1 MIYIL
6 IFGPIVSF
14 SILVMLLGNFF
25 EKAGKDRS
33 LAVIPFKNLL
43 TLFEIIERTPLWGV
57 LYFVPYINVILIIW
71 IITEFLKVFDRR
83 DIPSQVLG
91 IFFGYVYLPVLNYAS
106 KITYSGAH
114 PKREVKRSSVR
125 EWTDALIFAV
135 VAATII
141 RAFIIEAYTIP
152 TSSME
157 KTLLVGDFL
166 FVSKFHYGPRVPM
179 TPIAFPFAHH
189 TLPGTN
195 VKSYVEWIKLPY
207 YRLPKL
213 QNVERNDI
221 VVFNWPQEDF
231 RPVDKRENYIKRCVG
246 IPGDTIEVKAGILY
260 VNGREAYKPEKMQYQ
275 YYVQTDGSP
284 INPKTLQE
292 LDITDGGRIP
302 SGKGLYLLSLT
313 DKNKEIVKK
322 FANVTNMERKMAA
335 RGQTEMQRYYFPPDL
350 KRFPWNVDYY
360 GPIVVPKK
368 GVTVQLSMDNIA
380 IYERIIGLYE
390 NNRLEKKDGKI
401 FINGKEADSYTFKM
415 DYYWMMGDNRL
426 NSEDS
431 RFWGFVPEDHIVG
444 KAWIIWLSL
453 DKGKNLLNKVRWNR
467 MFTIIKST

>member
-1 MIYIL
+1 MIYLL
-6 IFGPIVSF
+6 IFGPIVTF
-14 SILVMLLGNFF
+14 TLVVMLLGNFF
-25 EKAGKDRS
+25 QKAGEGSDK
-33 LAVIPFKNLL
+33 AKVPFQNLL
-43 TLFEIIERTPLWGV
+43 TLFKIIERTPLWGI
-57 LYFVPYINVILIIW
+57 LYFIPYVNIILIIW

-83 DIPSQVLG
+83 DLSSQVLG
-91 IFFGYVYLPVLNYAS
+91 IFFGYVYLPVLNKTG
-106 KITYSGAH
+106 KIHYVGSQSQ
-114 PKREVKRSSVR
+114 PSRSSTR
-125 EWTDALIFAV
+125 EWIDALIFAV

-179 TPIAFPFAHH
+179 TPVAFPFAHH

-195 VKSYVEWIKLPY
+195 MKSYSEIIKLPY

-213 QNVERNDI
+213 QNIERNDI

-246 IPGDTIEVKAGILY
+246 VPGDTIEVIAGILH
-260 VNGREAYKPEKMQYQ
+260 VNAKDGYRPEKMQYQ
-275 YYVQTDGSP
+275 YFVQTDGSN
-284 INPKTLQE
+284 INPKALQD
-292 LDITDGGRIP
+292 LDVTDGGRIP

-313 DKNKEIVKK
+313 EQTKEVVKK
-322 FANVTNMERKMAA
+322 FTNVKDMERKLAPK
-335 RGQTEMQRYYFPPDL
+335 GEVEMQRYYFPPDL
-350 KRFPWNVDYY
+350 EKFPWNVDYY
-360 GPIVVPKK
+360 GPVVVPKK
-368 GVTVQLSMDNIA
+368 GATVQLNMDNIA
-380 IYERIIGLYE
+380 IYERIIALYE
-390 NNRLEKKDGKI
+390 HNKLEKKDNKI
-401 FINGKEADSYTFKM
+401 FINGEEANSYTFKM

-453 DKGKNLLNKVRWNR
+453 DKGKSFLNKVRWSR
-467 MFTIIKST
+467 MFSLIKST

>member
-1 MIYIL
+1 MIYLL
-6 IFGPIVSF
+6 IFGPVLSF
-14 SILVMLLGNFF
+14 SLIVMLLGNFF
-25 EKAGKDRS
+25 EKAGEGRGKAKVP
-33 LAVIPFKNLL
+33 LQNLL
-43 TLFEIIERTPLWGV
+43 SLFKIIDRTPLWGM
-57 LYFVPYINVILIIW
+57 LYLVPYINLILIIW

-83 DIPSQVLG
+83 DLPSQVLG
-91 IFFGYVYLPVLNYAS
+91 IFFGYIYLPVLDKTS
-106 KITYSGAH
+106 KIHYVGPH
-114 PKREVKRSSVR
+114 PNGKRSAAR

-179 TPIAFPFAHH
+179 TPVAVPFFHH

-195 VKSYVEWIKLPY
+195 MKSYSDIIQLPY

-213 QNVERNDI
+213 QDIERNDI

-246 IPGDTIEVKAGILY
+246 VPGDTIEVMAGILH
-260 VNGREAYKPEKMQYQ
+260 VNGKEAFKPEKMQYQ
-275 YYVQTDGSP
+275 YYVQTDGSN
-284 INPKTLQE
+284 INPKTLQD
-292 LDITDGGRIP
+292 LDVTDGGRIP
-302 SGKGLYLLSLT
+302 SNKGLYLLSLT
-313 DKNKEIVKK
+313 DQSKEAVKK
-322 FANVTNMERKMAA
+322 FGNVKNMERKLTPKA
-335 RGQTEMQRYYFPPDL
+335 QVEMQRYYFPPDL
-350 KRFPWNVDYY
+350 EKFPWNVDYY
-360 GPIVVPKK
+360 GPLVVPKK
-368 GVTVQLSMDNIA
+368 GTSVTLSMDNIA
-380 IYERIIGLYE
+380 IYERIITLYE
-390 NNRLEKKDGKI
+390 HNELEKKDNKI
-401 FINGKEADSYTFKM
+401 FINGQEADSYSFRM
-415 DYYWMMGDNRL
+415 NYYWMMGDNRH

-453 DKGKNLLNKVRWNR
+453 DNEKSFLKRVRWKR
-467 MFTIIKST
+467 IFSLIKST